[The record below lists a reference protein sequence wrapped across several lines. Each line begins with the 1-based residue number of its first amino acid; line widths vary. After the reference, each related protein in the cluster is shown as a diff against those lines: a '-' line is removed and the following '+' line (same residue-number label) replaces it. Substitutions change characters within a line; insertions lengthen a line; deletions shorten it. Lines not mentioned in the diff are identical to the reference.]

1 MSKFNY
7 KAKDQYGVNVSG
19 EIEAASSEAAASRL
33 KEKKYTPILI
43 AKQQE
48 LFSDFF
54 EKYFSGFQKIKL
66 EELIVFVRQLS
77 TILAAGVP
85 LLESLDAVY
94 EQVQSPNFKKIIL
107 GMRHD
112 IEGGASF
119 SDALSINKKVFG
131 AIFISMVKA
140 GERAGI
146 LGEVLDRVAN
156 LLETDFDNRQKIKS
170 AMRYPMMVISALII
184 AFAVVITFVIPQFS
198 KLYSSFKTE
207 LPLPTRI
214 LLGINYILV
223 NYWLYIIMILIAI
236 IFLLKRVLETEQG
249 RIWGD
254 RFILAVPIF
263 GPLIKKLILA
273 RFSRM
278 LSSMLKS
285 GIPIV
290 EALNISRDTI
300 ENVIL
305 SNVVASVKD
314 EVVKGS
320 GLTEPMKNAKVFPPL
335 VIQMVAIGEKSGS
348 LEAMLSKVADYFDRD
363 SDYTIRN
370 LTPLIEPLL
379 ILMLGGLV
387 LLLALGVFLPM
398 WDMVKLVKS

>member
-1 MSKFNY
+1 
-7 KAKDQYGVNVSG
+7 
-19 EIEAASSEAAASRL
+19 
-33 KEKKYTPILI
+33 
-43 AKQQE
+43 
-48 LFSDFF
+48 
-54 EKYFSGFQKIKL
+54 
-66 EELIVFVRQLS
+66 
-77 TILAAGVP
+77 VP

>member
-1 MSKFNY
+1 MPIFNY
-7 KAKDQYGVNVSG
+7 KAKDLNGADVKG
-19 EIEAASSEAAASRL
+19 EMNAVSSESVATRL
-33 KEKKYTPILI
+33 SEKGFTPIFILE
-43 AKQQE
+43 QE
-48 LFSDFF
+48 ESASDSL
-54 EKYFSGFQKIKL
+54 EKFLSRFQTIKS
-66 EELIVFVRQLS
+66 EEMIVFVRQLS
-77 TILAAGVP
+77 SVLAAGVP

-94 EQVQSPNFKKIIL
+94 EQVQSPKFKEIIL
-107 GMRHD
+107 DIRRS
-112 IEGGASF
+112 IEGGSSF
-119 SDALSINKKVFG
+119 SEALASHKAFSSLFV
-131 AIFISMVKA
+131 SMVRS
-140 GERAGI
+140 GEKAGI
-146 LGEVLDRVAN
+146 LGDVLERLAN
-156 LLETDFDNRQKIKS
+156 LLERDYDNAQKIKS
-170 AMRYPMMVISALII
+170 AMRYPIMVILALVV
-184 AFAVVITFVIPQFS
+184 AFVVIITFVIPQFS
-198 KLYSSFKTE
+198 TLYSSFKTE

-214 LLGINYILV
+214 LLGLNYTLV
-223 NYWLYIIMILIAI
+223 HYWY
-236 IFLLKRVLETEQG
+236 
-249 RIWGD
+249 
-254 RFILAVPIF
+254 FILGGLGITGYGIKRFLDTDIGRLTKDKFAISVIIF

-278 LSSMLKS
+278 LAAMLKS
-285 GIPIV
+285 GIPII

-398 WDMVKLVKS
+398 WDMVKLVQT